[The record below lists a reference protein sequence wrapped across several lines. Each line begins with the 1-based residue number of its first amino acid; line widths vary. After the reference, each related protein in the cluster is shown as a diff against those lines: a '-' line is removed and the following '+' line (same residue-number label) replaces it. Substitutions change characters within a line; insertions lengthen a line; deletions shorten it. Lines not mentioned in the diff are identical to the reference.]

1 MKKST
6 HTIAT
11 QSFELPAFERTGV
24 PGQAEK
30 AFQLALDA
38 ANYFATAK
46 HAIDDDGHLS
56 TAGKQAKLK
65 PLAENLWR
73 QIFASAKNIAGE
85 QRAIVLKTQTL
96 YDIGSPVTPYEIAI
110 DRERRDYW
118 RSLGSSE
125 RIALLGVIEAT
136 PVFAPFVKSIL
147 RTPVPDLL
155 DVEIMLLRD
164 TFEKIRREEAPDLYA
179 LIKDDQG
186 AVDWAERGLA
196 HIIGISQ
203 SKGMTGITS
212 QGVLTMAIEAGD
224 DAAAMALGY
233 SPDEIATEKR
243 KQEAK
248 RRMAA

>member
-1 MKKST
+1 MN

-11 QSFELPAFERTGV
+11 YSFELSSFERTGV
-24 PGQAEK
+24 PGEAER
-30 AFQLALDA
+30 AFTGALGA
-38 ANYFATAK
+38 ANLFANQKRTVEN
-46 HAIDDDGHLS
+46 DQHLS
-56 TAGKQAKLK
+56 TAGKQAKLA
-65 PLAENLWR
+65 PMSSQLWKT
-73 QIFASAKNIAGE
+73 IFVSAKAVQGE
-85 QRAIVLKTQTL
+85 RLKIETRTAHL

-118 RSLGSSE
+118 RSLGSPE

-155 DVEIMLLRD
+155 DVEIRLLRD
-164 TFEKIRREEAPDLYA
+164 TFEKIRREEDSDLYA

-212 QGVLTMAIEAGD
+212 QGVLTMAIESGD
-224 DAAAMALGY
+224 GAAALALGY
-233 SPDEIATEKR
+233 SPNEIAVEKR